1 MSGAVR
7 GSDLV
12 DPPPVT
18 RNPPPQRARE
28 GRRLPGIGGPQPP
41 LEKVAGASDEPE
53 QNRQRRLPTSRLVR
67 TDHAL
72 RDAGPL
78 GELALRHPGAL
89 PRLPHKGARRLD
101 DRHPPSIADR
111 QYFTVPHMVSPPT
124 EGWHPGTTSASS
136 EPHPE
141 AAGGVAV
148 MGP

>member
-28 GRRLPGIGGPQPP
+28 GRWLSGIGGHQPS
-41 LEKVAGASDEPE
+41 LETVAVGSDEPE

-78 GELALRHPGAL
+78 GEPALRHPGAL
-89 PRLPHKGARRLD
+89 PRLPHKAARRLD
-101 DRHPPSIADR
+101 DRHPLSEADR
-111 QYFTVPHMVSPPT
+111 QYSRVSIWVLTHQRAGIQERHLPQ
-124 EGWHPGTTSASS
+124 ASLMLR
-136 EPHPE
+136 PR
-141 AAGGVAV
+141 AV
-148 MGP
+148 WRS